1 MNSNKSNRS
10 RSKSVLYLNLRG
22 HIHLYVLPFNTL
34 VVLTLICIYATDDP
48 KKTQHLLSLDG
59 AQERLHLFK
68 ADLLEEGSFDSAVE
82 GCNGVFHTA
91 SPVALEDIN
100 PQWVDVR
107 DVANAHIQAYEIPKA
122 SGRYCLV
129 ERDLH
134 YLETLK
140 ILRKLYT
147 RLPLPEKCA
156 DDKPY
161 APSSQVY
168 QEKAKSL
175 GIHFTPLEVSLKDT
189 VESLKG
195 KNFVSF

>member
-100 PQWVDVR
+100 PQVHPTLLYIHGLR
-107 DVANAHIQAYEIPKA
+107 LFIN
-122 SGRYCLV
+122 
-129 ERDLH
+129 DL
-134 YLETLK
+134 EPSWSIFQS
-140 ILRKLYT
+140 ILMVFST
-147 RLPLPEKCA
+147 
-156 DDKPY
+156 D
-161 APSSQVY
+161 
-168 QEKAKSL
+168 
-175 GIHFTPLEVSLKDT
+175 
-189 VESLKG
+189 ESLDNIKE
-195 KNFVSF
+195 NE